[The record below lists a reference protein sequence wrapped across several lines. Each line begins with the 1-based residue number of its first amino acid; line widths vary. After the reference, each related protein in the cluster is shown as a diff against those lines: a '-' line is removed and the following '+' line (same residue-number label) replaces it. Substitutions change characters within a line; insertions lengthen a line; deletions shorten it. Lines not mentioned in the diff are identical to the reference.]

1 MAHDL
6 KNPLAAISGAA
17 DFLLEEQKQG
27 RSIDESVEFVALI
40 HDQSKRL
47 EKVINDYRRLA
58 RVEAHPTRTDLRS
71 MLERVFE
78 AQKVAAETAGGITV
92 ALEVADDLGEANVDP
107 DLLTT
112 ALENLVRNASEAIRD
127 AKSNGRIVIVGARV
141 DGRIHL
147 VVKDDGPGM
156 DARTREQALGG
167 FFTTKT
173 GGSGLG
179 LANAS
184 RVAEAHGGELVL
196 DSLEGA
202 GTTVTLVLHP

>member
-1 MAHDL
+1 
-6 KNPLAAISGAA
+6 
-17 DFLLEEQKQG
+17 
-27 RSIDESVEFVALI
+27 
-40 HDQSKRL
+40 
-47 EKVINDYRRLA
+47 
-58 RVEAHPTRTDLRS
+58 
-71 MLERVFE
+71 
-78 AQKVAAETAGGITV
+78 
-92 ALEVADDLGEANVDP
+92 
-107 DLLTT
+107 
-112 ALENLVRNASEAIRD
+112 
-127 AKSNGRIVIVGARV
+127 
-141 DGRIHL
+141 